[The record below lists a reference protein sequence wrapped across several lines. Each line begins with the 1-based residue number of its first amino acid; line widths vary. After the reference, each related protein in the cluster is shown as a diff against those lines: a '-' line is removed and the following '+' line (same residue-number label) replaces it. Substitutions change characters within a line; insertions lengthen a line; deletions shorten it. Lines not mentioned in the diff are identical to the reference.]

1 MRPLRQYIE
10 NALRRVRAEPIE
22 EGSRW
27 LARFEGIPGLPQ
39 IEADTEEQC
48 LEEIKI
54 ELERWLVQSLRRDL
68 ELPEL
73 DGVSLNFGGGRGQ
86 RW

>member
-1 MRPLRQYIE
+1 MGPLTQYIE

-27 LARFEGIPGLPQ
+27 LARFEGFPGPW
-39 IEADTEEQC
+39 IEADTEQQC

-73 DGVSLNFGGGRGQ
+73 DGVSLNFGGSRGRG
-86 RW
+86 RI